1 MATDPLAT
9 SGGGSLASTARS
21 SVSSLLS
28 DQLNRLT
35 GKFLG
40 GLGLELGLNSYEDY
54 STGTSQ
60 NRTDLNVALN
70 RQFLNNRLV
79 VHVGTDVGLEGG
91 RSPSQSG
98 GGFGGNI
105 SVEYLVTPAGQL
117 RVRAFQQPTYEDL
130 TESQVQE
137 TGLALIFV
145 RNFDS
150 WSDLFDFL
158 SSESRKRQKQRLKNQ
173 NKPVVQN

>member
-54 STGTSQ
+54 STGTAQ

-79 VHVGTDVGLEGG
+79 VHVGTDVGLEG

-98 GGFGGNI
+98 GGFTGNI
-105 SVEYLVTPAGQL
+105 SVEYLLTPAGQL

-145 RNFDS
+145 RNFDN

-158 SSESRKRQKQRLKNQ
+158 SAESKKRQKQRNQ